1 LNESLVILVLSYQSL
16 AIQHENINNSTQALL
31 YYQIAE
37 NLLRKLR
44 SSGDKEKLD
53 SINKMIDDYYK
64 LKLIN
69 KITSEKQDY
78 IDSLGEYF
86 HKRYFCRY
94 F

>member
-1 LNESLVILVLSYQSL
+1 MNESLVILVLSYQSL
-16 AIQHENINNSTQALL
+16 AIQHENISNTTQALL

-44 SSGDKEKLD
+44 SSGDRDKLD

-78 IDSLGEYF
+78 IDALGEYF
-86 HKRYFCRY
+86 HKK
-94 F
+94 

>member
-1 LNESLVILVLSYQSL
+1 MSNFS
-16 AIQHENINNSTQALL
+16 QALL

-37 NLLRKLR
+37 NLFRKLR
-44 SSGDKEKLD
+44 SSGDRDKLE

-69 KITSEKQDY
+69 KITSEKKDY

-86 HKRYFCRY
+86 NKR
-94 F
+94 

>member
-1 LNESLVILVLSYQSL
+1 LVLSYQSL
-16 AIQHENINNSTQALL
+16 AIQHENINNTTQALL

-37 NLLRKLR
+37 NLFRKLR
-44 SSGDKEKLD
+44 ASGDRDKLD

-78 IDSLGEYF
+78 IDALGEYF
-86 HKRYFCRY
+86 HKK
-94 F
+94 